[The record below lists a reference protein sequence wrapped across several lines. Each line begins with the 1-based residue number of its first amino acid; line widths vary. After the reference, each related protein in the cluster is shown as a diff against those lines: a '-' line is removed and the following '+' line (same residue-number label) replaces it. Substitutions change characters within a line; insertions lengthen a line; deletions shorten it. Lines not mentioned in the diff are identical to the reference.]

1 MVTAYGT
8 YEAKPC
14 EKLLRAR
21 QALLGFTF
29 HSTTG
34 VGTEEMGFVDLQD
47 GCPVVFYITNQVRAI
62 KTEGGRE
69 RSKRDTLYAKP
80 HARCL

>member
-34 VGTEEMGFVDLQD
+34 VGTDEMGFVDLED
-47 GCPVVFYITNQVRAI
+47 VCPVVFYIPNQVWVI
-62 KTEGGRE
+62 NMEGGR
-69 RSKRDTLYAKP
+69 
-80 HARCL
+80 